1 MDIKLKKRL
10 VLIIALMSYLL
21 AGLDG
26 SLVLTSLAKIRADL
40 GIGQVSLSWI
50 QNAYGLAYGSLILLS
65 GRLGDM
71 YGRRKIMIFSL
82 STFALGSLL
91 SGISDVALIT
101 IVARFLQGV
110 GAAFLTP
117 TTLALLIDYFSGP
130 ELTKALAWYSS
141 IAGIGMSVGLILG
154 GTLAA
159 FWTWRIGF
167 YLNAV
172 LAIALIFLSRFTLE
186 KQNHVADGQH
196 LDVLGALLSILGSG
210 LLVYGLNGAKEIVP
224 FIVAAVVIWIVF
236 VFSEKKASD
245 PVMPLHL
252 LMNKVRINAYLS
264 RAFLVAAAMGFSFFA
279 SEYMQ
284 NQLHYSPLMSG
295 IGYLPLTMS
304 LFFTAMIVA
313 RLVDNFGNEK
323 VLIAGSIM
331 IMLGF
336 GWIVIVGAHGY
347 LKTML
352 ASEILIGIGQ
362 GLALAPQTNLS
373 IYEVE
378 PDESGVASSILNMFH
393 QLGGVLGIALMVKV
407 GGSIFHTQNNITQFM
422 GAMIVGL
429 VLTVGAVIVSIIINK
444 ELSKKD

>member
-1 MDIKLKKRL
+1 
-10 VLIIALMSYLL
+10 MSYLL

-65 GRLGDM
+65 GRLGDI

-101 IVARFLQGV
+101 IAARFLQGV
-110 GAAFLTP
+110 GAALLTP
-117 TTLALLIDYFSGP
+117 TTLALLIDHFSGQ
-130 ELTKALAWYSS
+130 ELNKAIAWYSS
-141 IAGIGMSVGLILG
+141 IAGIGMSIGLILG

-172 LAIALIFLSRFTLE
+172 LAVALIFLSRFTLE
-186 KQNHVADGQH
+186 KQSHAVNDQH
-196 LDVLGALLSILGSG
+196 LDILGALLSILGSG

-224 FIVAAVVIWIVF
+224 FIVAAIVIWIVF
-236 VFSEKKASD
+236 VFSEKKAKN

-252 LMNKVRINAYLS
+252 LKNKVRFNAYLS
-264 RAFLVAAAMGFSFFA
+264 RALLVAAAMGFSFFA

-284 NQLHYSPLMSG
+284 DQLHYSPLMSG
-295 IGYLPLTMS
+295 VGYLPLTMS
-304 LFFTAMIVA
+304 LFFTAMIVSCV
-313 RLVDNFGNEK
+313 VDNFGNEK
-323 VLIAGSIM
+323 VLITGSVL

-336 GWIVIVGAHGY
+336 GWIVVVGAHDY
-347 LKTML
+347 LRTML
-352 ASEILIGIGQ
+352 VSEILIGIGQ
-362 GLALAPQTNLS
+362 GLALAPQTNLG

-393 QLGGVLGIALMVKV
+393 QLGGVLGVALMVKV

-422 GAMIVGL
+422 GAMIVG
-429 VLTVGAVIVSIIINK
+429 VILTIGAVIVSIIINR
-444 ELSKKD
+444 ELSKKNKD